1 MCNFAADMKKTNE
14 TIAALLLMALAPNA
28 AFAATNC
35 GVTGNNGM
43 KEIIGTKVT
52 EEGITES
59 MVAEKEAAASKVS
72 LNKTTEKNAFKN
84 NKVIGTKAKDN
95 RITSSGNGLFAD
107 SSRVFDIDEVVV
119 AAQPKEQ
126 YRLRMQ
132 PLSSTS
138 LGARQLTSLHA
149 TDLRQL
155 SAFVPSFV
163 MPEYGS
169 RYTSAMYVR
178 GIGSRITTLL
188 WEYMSMACPSSTKPL
203 LTCISTKP
211 TVWTCFAVPKAPSTA
226 RTPRADW

>member
-14 TIAALLLMALAPNA
+14 TIAALLLMGLAPNA

-52 EEGITES
+52 EERITES
-59 MVAEKEAAASKVS
+59 MVAEKEAVASNASEKEAAASKAAANKVS

-84 NKVIGTKAKDN
+84 NKVIGTKVKDN

-138 LGARQLTSLHA
+138 FLIAR
-149 TDLRQL
+149 
-155 SAFVPSFV
+155 
-163 MPEYGS
+163 
-169 RYTSAMYVR
+169 
-178 GIGSRITTLL
+178 
-188 WEYMSMACPSSTKPL
+188 
-203 LTCISTKP
+203 
-211 TVWTCFAVPKAPSTA
+211 
-226 RTPRADW
+226 

>member
-14 TIAALLLMALAPNA
+14 TIAALMLMALAPNA

-43 KEIIGTKVT
+43 EEITGTKVT
-52 EEGITES
+52 EKGITES
-59 MVAEKEAAASKVS
+59 MVAEKVVNASKASEKEAAASNAAANKVS
-72 LNKTTEKNAFKN
+72 LNKTTEKNTFKN
-84 NKVIGTKAKDN
+84 NKVIETKAKDN
-95 RITSSGNGLFAD
+95 RITSPGNGLFAD

-119 AAQPKEQ
+119 AVQPKEQ

-169 RYTSAMYVR
+169 RYTSAMYDR
-178 GIGSRITTLL
+178 GIGSRKNHPALQI
-188 WEYMSMACPSSTKPL
+188 
-203 LTCISTKP
+203 
-211 TVWTCFAVPKAPSTA
+211 
-226 RTPRADW
+226 

>member
-14 TIAALLLMALAPNA
+14 TIAALMLMALAPNA

-43 KEIIGTKVT
+43 EEITGTRVT

-59 MVAEKEAAASKVS
+59 MVAEKVVNASKASEKEAVASNASEKEAAASKVSEKEAAANKVS

-95 RITSSGNGLFAD
+95 RITSSGNGIFAD

-163 MPEYGS
+163 
-169 RYTSAMYVR
+169 
-178 GIGSRITTLL
+178 II
-188 WEYMSMACPSSTKPL
+188 
-203 LTCISTKP
+203 
-211 TVWTCFAVPKAPSTA
+211 
-226 RTPRADW
+226 